1 MEVSGT
7 SNFRVL
13 GNGKKGR
20 KLVYIKK
27 KIKPG
32 IISYI
37 PNYWG

>member
-27 KIKPG
+27 KNKTRD
-32 IISYI
+32 YLL
-37 PNYWG
+37 YT